1 MNTLERQ
8 TSILTPGEKLSRI
21 VVPSI
26 FTPLLYEV
34 HPVGLNGLS
43 RARSLLD
50 QGYGLVVGYTH
61 FSERDVIDV
70 MRFIMNWPGLGERVI
85 VSPIAHHMQEKYG
98 HVLGP
103 LSRGASVDL
112 YPIVIQDTVDKEEY
126 KDLQLGTGL
135 PVYLNAAAH
144 ILSLGGIVPISLQE
158 GRREVLGDPKPALGR
173 LMIKAKRAHIEK
185 YAVMFVGFE
194 LKGVEEFGSMKG
206 WNIIDRTHPGK
217 LGVHVMRINIGS
229 TYTADEV
236 FDIAGGLRGI
246 DPFAFGEFAGL
257 VPESYKTPKTA
268 PVGA

>member
-1 MNTLERQ
+1 MNTQERQ
-8 TSILTPGEKLSRI
+8 TSILTPGERLRRI
-21 VVPSI
+21 LVPTV
-26 FTPLLYEV
+26 FAPLLYEV

-61 FSERDVIDV
+61 FSERDPVDI

-98 HVLGP
+98 WALDP

-112 YPIVIQDTVDKEEY
+112 YPIVIQDTVDKEAY

-135 PVYLNAAAH
+135 PEYLKAAAH

-158 GRREVLGDPKPALGR
+158 GRREVLGHPKPALSR
-173 LMIKAKRAHIEK
+173 LMIKATRSHVEK
-185 YAVMFVGFE
+185 YAVMFVGVE
-194 LKGVEEFGSMKG
+194 LKGVEEFGAMKG
-206 WNIIDRTHPGK
+206 WNIIDTTHPGK

-236 FDIAGGLRGI
+236 FDIAGGLHGI
-246 DPFAFGEFAGL
+246 DPFAFGELAHL
-257 VPESYKTPKTA
+257 VPESYKTPKTVPA
-268 PVGA
+268 GA